1 LYLRSAEGGPF
12 GLQGLALWRATLGS
26 LSTQDAGYCNWVS
39 RVGFN
44 HGFEKATFDLEPGQW
59 ISFEPTDTTISYQ
72 GSEKH
77 LPGAPN
83 IRGAR
88 FLPVQHTELAVGP
101 MRSTRRH
108 FIERFTWVATGTPRT
123 WQLQWSLDEVVRDTL
138 VSIANDSIS
147 SATAPEPPARIDV
160 RDFVRLDVNAAGEA
174 ELVMAG
180 GKNPYRAVIETA
192 AERAEEKQR
201 QQAVS
206 DRAKRVDR
214 SKTFDVRRQPSLTY
228 ANATACSGLAA
239 AWSDDSAEV
248 IVFRAEPGL
257 LKFNAPSQIINLA
270 AQSTSLEV
278 LVHVYEKAAPVSFC
292 SDVMMAAP
300 AEVVWRAAT
309 GVISIAVSAVPA
321 RVHRPAHDRAVIR
334 IDGAEFVSP
343 SGDRMRATHPIVF
356 TADVSRSLG
365 GD

>member
-1 LYLRSAEGGPF
+1 
-12 GLQGLALWRATLGS
+12 
-26 LSTQDAGYCNWVS
+26 
-39 RVGFN
+39 
-44 HGFEKATFDLEPGQW
+44 
-59 ISFEPTDTTISYQ
+59 
-72 GSEKH
+72 
-77 LPGAPN
+77 
-83 IRGAR
+83 
-88 FLPVQHTELAVGP
+88 
-101 MRSTRRH
+101 MRTTRRH

-123 WQLQWSLDEVVRDTL
+123 WQLQWRLDEVVRDTL

-147 SATAPEPPARIDV
+147 SATAPEPPVNIEV
-160 RDFVRLDVNAAGEA
+160 RDLVRLDVNDAGEA

-180 GKNPYRAVIETA
+180 GKNPYRAVIDTE

-214 SKTFDVRRQPSLTY
+214 SKTFDVHRPPSLTY

-248 IVFRAEPGL
+248 IVFRTEPGL
-257 LKFNAPSQIINLA
+257 LKFNAPSQTINLA
-270 AQSTSLEV
+270 TQSTSFEV

-292 SDVMMAAP
+292 SDVMMAPP
-300 AEVVWRAAT
+300 AEVVWRATA
-309 GVISIAVSAVPA
+309 GVISIAVSVVPA